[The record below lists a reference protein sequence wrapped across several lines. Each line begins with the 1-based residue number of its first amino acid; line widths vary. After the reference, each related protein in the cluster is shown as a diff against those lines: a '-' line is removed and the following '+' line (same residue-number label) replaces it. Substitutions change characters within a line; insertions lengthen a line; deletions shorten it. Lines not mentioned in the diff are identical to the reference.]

1 MKKLITGFM
10 LLAFL
15 FAGNSI
21 IYGKEFS
28 VSSPDGTIK
37 VNVGLTDRIVWSVSS
52 ADRVLLEN
60 CTLGMSLSDGT
71 VIGGGNTKLKKVS
84 RGTVDEC
91 CTREIPLKNAV
102 VRSHYNYLLMQ
113 MAGNYAVEFR
123 VFDDGVAYRFI
134 TDMKGTVDVA
144 DEEFGINFP
153 EDYRAQLGYAHAFS
167 SSYESVYAAYQTES
181 YGTDDIMAYLPALLE
196 TPGGTKILVSE
207 ADLADYPCMFLKSSG
222 NNGMRGLFPKCPVR
236 FEDLDDYK
244 YTILEEAPYIART
257 SGKRAFPWRFFVIA
271 KEDRMLLETEMVY
284 RLSSP
289 CELDDYSWVT
299 PGKSSWEWWNPGVY
313 GVDFPVGADTRTYK
327 YYIDFAAEFGL
338 EYALLD
344 GAWLVSA
351 SDPWTPNPSLD
362 LKDVIEYAK
371 ERNVKVLLWLSWVA
385 VDKNFDRLFAE
396 YEKWGVSGIK
406 IDFME
411 RSDQWMVN
419 FYERVAREAA
429 RHHLVVD
436 FHGSFKPAGLECR
449 YPNVLSYE
457 GVVGLEMGRKCDP
470 SNSIWLPFIRNA
482 VGPMDFTPGAMN
494 NVHQEENNFDIWTH
508 KNAAATGTRAYQM
521 ALYIVFES
529 GLQMMADSPTLY
541 YRERP
546 CADFIAGV
554 PVVWDE
560 TRVLAAKAGEYA
572 VVARR
577 SGDLWYVGGITGSAP
592 CTVTVD
598 LDFLPSGKT
607 FRMTGFSDGVN
618 ADRSAMDYSV
628 KETEVNSESSL
639 TLKMVRDGGFA
650 GIIE

>member
-1 MKKLITGFM
+1 M
-10 LLAFL
+10 
-15 FAGNSI
+15 
-21 IYGKEFS
+21 
-28 VSSPDGTIK
+28 
-37 VNVGLTDRIVWSVSS
+37 
-52 ADRVLLEN
+52 
-60 CTLGMSLSDGT
+60 
-71 VIGGGNTKLKKVS
+71 
-84 RGTVDEC
+84 
-91 CTREIPLKNAV
+91 
-102 VRSHYNYLLMQ
+102 VRNHYNYLLMQ

-123 VFDDGVAYRFI
+123 VFDDGAAYRFI
-134 TDMKGTVDVA
+134 TDMKGAVDVTG
-144 DEEFGINFP
+144 EEFEINFP
-153 EDYRAQLGYAHAFS
+153 EDYCAQLGYAHAFS
-167 SSYESVYAAYQTES
+167 SSYESVYKAYRTRD

-196 TPGGTKILVSE
+196 TPAGTKILISE
-207 ADLADYPCMFLKSSG
+207 ADLKDYPCMFLKSNG
-222 NNGMRGLFPKCPVR
+222 HNGMRGLFPNCPSKL
-236 FEDLDDYK
+236 EDLDDYK
-244 YTILEEAPYIART
+244 YNILEEAPYIAHT

-271 KEDRMLLETEMVY
+271 REDRTLLETEMVY

-313 GVDFPVGADTRTYK
+313 GVNFQVGANTETYK

-344 GAWLVSA
+344 GAWLTSA

-362 LKDVIEYAK
+362 LKEVIGYAK

-396 YEKWGVSGIK
+396 YEKWGISGIK

-419 FYERVAREAA
+419 FYERVAKEAA
-429 RHHLVVD
+429 RHRLVID

-482 VGPMDFTPGAMN
+482 AGPMDFTPGAMT

-560 TRVLAAKAGEYA
+560 TKVLAAKAGEYA

-577 SGDLWYVGGITGSAP
+577 SGDRWYIGGITGSAP
-592 CTVTVD
+592 CTVTVE
-598 LDFLPSGKT
+598 LSFLPSGKT
-607 FRMTGFSDGVN
+607 FRLTGFSDGVN
-618 ADRSAMDYSV
+618 AGQSAMDYSI
-628 KETEVNSESSL
+628 KETVVDSASSL
-639 TLKMVRDGGFA
+639 TLNMVRNGGFA
-650 GIIE
+650 GVIE